1 MKLQEYGYVRV
12 GTAVP
17 EVWIADPTRNA
28 QEMIKLIEQAQE
40 QQIEVLLF
48 PELATTGYSCGEL
61 FNQDLLL
68 SKSNEALIAL
78 KKVSA
83 GSRMLIVVGAPL
95 VVSNRLFNIAAVIH
109 GGSIKAFVPKS
120 HMPNYREF
128 YEFRWFSDAEE
139 INEHMVLFDGELVP
153 IDENILICDQD
164 SELKLAIE
172 ICEDLWVPNAPSIRH
187 AQRGANLILNLSS
200 SNEVMGKSIERR
212 DLVAGRSDNQICGY
226 IYTSSGHTESTTDLV
241 FSGHCLIAEDG
252 DILYENRFLEKGPLG
267 FADIDYEK
275 LQMERLRTNSFENI
289 HSDYVFVYFKRDE
302 AERTLKKTYEHHPFL
317 PSAHKDELYD
327 DVLRLQA
334 IGLAQRMKRT
344 GIEKSVIGVSGGLD
358 STWAL
363 IVIKKAHE
371 LLGLPTENILAVTMP
386 GLGTSEK
393 TLNNVRTLMNALN
406 IPYQTIDIKESVLLH
421 FRDIGHDPSN
431 TKVVYENAQARE
443 RTQILMD
450 IANKDGGLVVGTG
463 DLSEIALGWATYNG
477 DHMSMYSVNCSL
489 PKTLI
494 RDLMRN
500 YADRN
505 EEALKVALYDV
516 LGTPVSPELL
526 PPDAQGNL
534 TQLTEDIVGDYAVND
549 FFLYQMV
556 GFGFSP
562 RKIIALAT
570 IAFAG
575 RFDETELIGMLK
587 NFYRRFI
594 TQQFKRNASPDGP
607 KVTKISLSSR
617 GDFKMPSDASY
628 SLWTRELE
636 QMEKEREH

>member
-17 EVWIADPTRNA
+17 QVWIADPTRNA
-28 QEMIKLIEQAQE
+28 EEMIELIEKAQALK
-40 QQIEVLLF
+40 IEVLLF

-61 FNQDLLL
+61 FNQELLL
-68 SKSNEALIAL
+68 SKSNEALVAL
-78 KKVSA
+78 KNVSA
-83 GSRMLIVVGAPL
+83 GHSMVIVVGAPL
-95 VVSNRLFNIAAVIH
+95 VVSNRLFNVAAVIH
-109 GGSIKAFVPKS
+109 HGSIKAFVPKS

-128 YEFRWFSDAEE
+128 YEFRWFSDATEV
-139 INEHMVLFDGELVP
+139 NEHLVWFDGEQVP
-153 IDENILICDQD
+153 IDENILICDED
-164 SELKLAIE
+164 SELKMAIE
-172 ICEDLWVPNAPSIRH
+172 ICEDLWVPNSPSIRH

-200 SNEVMGKSIERR
+200 SNEVIGKSIERR
-212 DLVAGRSDNQICGY
+212 NLVAGRSDNQICGY
-226 IYTSSGHTESTTDLV
+226 VYCSSGHTESTTDLV

-252 DILYENRFLEKGPLG
+252 DILYEDRFLEKGPIG

-289 HSDYVFVYFKRDE
+289 HSDYVFVYFQRDDE
-302 AERTLKKTYEHHPFL
+302 PRTLKKQYVHHPFL
-317 PSAHKDELYD
+317 PAAHKDTLYE
-327 DVLRLQA
+327 DVLHLQA

-344 GIEKSVIGVSGGLD
+344 GIQKSVIGVSGGLD

-371 LLGLPTENILAVTMP
+371 LLALPTENIIAITMP

-393 TLNNVRTLMNALN
+393 TLRNVSALMNALA
-406 IPYQTIDIKESVLLH
+406 IPYKTIDIKEAVYLH
-421 FRDIGHDPSN
+421 FRDIGHDPAN

-494 RDLMRN
+494 RDLMKN
-500 YADRN
+500 YADRSSPDLK
-505 EEALKVALYDV
+505 EALYAV

-526 PPDAQGNL
+526 PPDQAGNL

-549 FFLYQMV
+549 FFLYQIV
-556 GFGFSP
+556 GFGFP
-562 RKIIALAT
+562 PKKIIALAK
-570 IAFAG
+570 IAFAD
-575 RFDETELIGMLK
+575 RFTEKELIEMLK

-628 SLWTRELE
+628 TLWTRELE
-636 QMEKEREH
+636 QMEPERED